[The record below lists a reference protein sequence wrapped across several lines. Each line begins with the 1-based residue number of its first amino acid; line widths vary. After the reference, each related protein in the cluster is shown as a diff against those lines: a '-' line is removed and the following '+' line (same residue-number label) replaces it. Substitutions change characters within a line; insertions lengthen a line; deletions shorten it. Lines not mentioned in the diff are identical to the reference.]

1 MSRSTRL
8 CCTLTLSLV
17 TVLCQSTPA
26 AAAGGPLGID
36 HRLAYDDHG
45 IWNRSVQKDL
55 IYALVGGEV
64 LGGLWEGGNTRLG
77 KTIWQSIDATGL
89 SAVSSQALKLTFT
102 RKRPSQSDSPNEWFK
117 GSHYQSFPSGEVAAV
132 SAVVTPFVLEYG
144 QENPWVYGL
153 EVLPAYDAVARM
165 KVHGHWQTDVLA
177 GFAVGTLSGYYAH
190 SRKEPFVLSVLPD
203 GFRVGLRYR
212 W

>member
-8 CCTLTLSLV
+8 CFTLTLSLV
-17 TVLCQSTPA
+17 TVICQSTPA

-36 HRLAYDDHG
+36 HRLAYDNHG
-45 IWNRSVQKDL
+45 IWKRSVQKGL

-77 KTIWQSIDATGL
+77 KTFWQSIDATGL
-89 SAVSSQALKLTFT
+89 AAVSSQALKLGFT
-102 RKRPSQSDSPNEWFK
+102 RKRPSQSDSV
-117 GSHYQSFPSGEVAAV
+117 HYQSFPSGEVAAV
-132 SAVVTPFVLEYG
+132 SAVVTPFALEYG

-153 EVLPAYDAVARM
+153 EILPAYDALARM

-190 SRKEPFVLSVLPD
+190 SRKEPLVLGVLPD
-203 GFRVGLRYR
+203 GIRVGLRYR

>member
-1 MSRSTRL
+1 MSRSNRL
-8 CCTLTLSLV
+8 YFALALSFGMV
-17 TVLCQSTPA
+17 VCQSTPA
-26 AAAGGPLGID
+26 VAAGGPLGID
-36 HRLAYDDHG
+36 HRLGYDNRG
-45 IWNRSVQKDL
+45 IWNRSIQKDL
-55 IYALVGGEV
+55 VYALAGGDV

-77 KTIWQSIDATGL
+77 HTFWQSIDATGL
-89 SAVSSQALKLTFT
+89 SALSSQALKLTFT
-102 RKRPSQSDSPNEWFK
+102 RKRPSQSDSPNEWFR
-117 GSHYQSFPSGEVAAV
+117 GSRYQSFPSGEVAAV

-144 QENPWVYGL
+144 PEDPWIYGL

-190 SRKEPFVLSVLPD
+190 SRKEPFLLSVLPD
-203 GFRVGLRYR
+203 GVEVGLRYR